1 MVSAIAVKSRPVGRG
16 GLVDKIII
24 EARVNELATRTGNPH
39 VPFLPDE
46 IIADAK
52 ACAAEGAAIVHYH
65 GRTADGAPEHGAAFY
80 LETNAGI
87 RARSDILIHP
97 TLGYVANDADAMG
110 RFAAVEEMM
119 KSAET
124 APDFAPMDCGS
135 VNVDWWNPQTCAYDT
150 TELIYKN
157 STGTLMHFAE
167 RIAHHGLKPY
177 LVSWNVSFTRQI
189 EQFLKMGVLKDPA
202 YVCFCLTDEIIFAG
216 HPGTEA
222 GLDAHTPFLPT
233 DFRCVWTVVNYKGD
247 LFALADK
254 IIREGGH
261 ISIGLG
267 DYAYTD
273 GDRHMTNAEVV
284 AKVAAMARAHGREP
298 ATVAETRNILEMPS
312 VRIAA

>member
-1 MVSAIAVKSRPVGRG
+1 MAIRSK
-16 GLVDKIII
+16 LL
-24 EARVNELATRTGNPH
+24 NEPITVT
-39 VPFLPDE
+39 
-46 IIADAK
+46 
-52 ACAAEGAAIVHYH
+52 
-65 GRTADGAPEHGAAFY
+65 T
-80 LETNAGI
+80 
-87 RARSDILIHP
+87 

-135 VNVDWWNPQTCAYDT
+135 VNVDWWNPETGRYDT
-150 TELIYKN
+150 TDLIYKN

-189 EQFLKMGVLKDPA
+189 EQFLKLGVLTAPA
-202 YVCFCLTDEIIFAG
+202 YICFCLTDEIIFAG
-216 HPGTEA
+216 HPGTVA
-222 GLDAHTPFLPT
+222 GLDAHTPFLPQ
-233 DFRCVWTVVNYKGD
+233 DYRCVWTVVNYKGD
-247 LFALADK
+247 LFQLTEK

-267 DYAYTD
+267 DYAYRD
-273 GDRHMTNAEVV
+273 GARNLTNAEVIERVV
-284 AKVAAMARAHGREP
+284 AQARALGREP
-298 ATVAETRNILEMPS
+298 ASVAETRQILQMPA

>member
-1 MVSAIAVKSRPVGRG
+1 M
-16 GLVDKIII
+16 DKIII
-24 EARVNELATRTGNPH
+24 EARVNELATRKGNPH
-39 VPFLPDE
+39 VPFLPGE

-52 ACAAEGAAIVHYH
+52 ACHDEGAAIVHYH
-65 GRTADGAPEHGAAFY
+65 GRADDGAPDHSPAFY

-87 RARSDILIHP
+87 RAQSDILIHP
-97 TLGYVANDADAMG
+97 TLGYVANDADALG

-135 VNVDWWNPQTCAYDT
+135 VNVDWWNPEEGRYDT
-150 TELIYKN
+150 TDLIYKN

-167 RIAHHGLKPY
+167 RIAHYGLKPY

-189 EQFLKMGVLKDPA
+189 EQFLKMGVLREPA
-202 YVCFCLTDEIIFAG
+202 YICFCMTDEIIFAG

-222 GLDAHTPFLPT
+222 GLDAHTAFLPEG
-233 DFRCVWTVVNYKGD
+233 FRTVWTVVNYKGD
-247 LFALADK
+247 LFELTEK
-254 IIREGGH
+254 IIRSGGH

-267 DYAYTD
+267 DYAYRD
-273 GDRHMTNAEVV
+273 GARNMTNAQVIAKVV
-284 AKVAAMARAHGREP
+284 AQAQSLGRDVASA
-298 ATVAETRNILEMPS
+298 AETRDILKMPT